1 VSSLQ
6 RYSHKSVLV
15 ALDGSTACEAVLRF
29 LMEIAGPL
37 DMTVMLLHVLEPITP
52 PVADGTVVLFDDI
65 ETRRHEAEEYLAP
78 IAAMLRSQGVDTS
91 WALRRGRPADEI
103 LAAARESGA
112 DLIAMATHGRTG
124 VGRLL
129 FGSVAEA
136 VLRHAPVPV
145 FMIREPDSV
154 AAPAAA
160 NRKGAVR

>member
-1 VSSLQ
+1 M
-6 RYSHKSVLV
+6 YSHKRVLV
-15 ALDGSTACEAVLRF
+15 ALDGSTAGEAVLRF

-37 DMTVMLLHVLEPITP
+37 GMTDMLLHVLEPIRP
-52 PVADGTVVLFDDI
+52 QVVEGTVIIDDV
-65 ETRRHEAEEYLAP
+65 EARRREAEEYLAP
-78 IAAMLRSQGVDTS
+78 ISAALRSQGVDTA
-91 WALRRGRPADEI
+91 WAIHRGRPAEEI

-145 FMIREPDSV
+145 FMMREPHPI
-154 AAPAAA
+154 AAPVTS
-160 NRKGAVR
+160 RKEAVR